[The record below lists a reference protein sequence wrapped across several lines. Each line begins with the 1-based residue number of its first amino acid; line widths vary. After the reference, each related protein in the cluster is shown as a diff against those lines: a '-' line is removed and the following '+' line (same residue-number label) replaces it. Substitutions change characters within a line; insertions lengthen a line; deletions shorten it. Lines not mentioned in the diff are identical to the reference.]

1 MRSATPEFCWPFHF
15 CNGVIYKVELLC
27 AVVFILFPGGP
38 QGYLSNVKEVAFAS
52 ASHLSALMRQREIGP
67 PKAIGSLYRPTTC
80 VDRGGCEIIFPATR
94 RNIDGLITH
103 RLSGSRIS

>member
-38 QGYLSNVKEVAFAS
+38 HGYLSNVKEVAFAS
-52 ASHLSALMRQREIGP
+52 ASHLSALMRQREIGRLKLSDHFIVQQRASIEAAVKSSSP
-67 PKAIGSLYRPTTC
+67 PLG
-80 VDRGGCEIIFPATR
+80 EI
-94 RNIDGLITH
+94 
-103 RLSGSRIS
+103 